1 MQKCGWAMDDVV
13 RWLGADLESYLVIT
27 GNGYMKA
34 AKTCK
39 DKALKEGLEPPE
51 DFRQEKK

>member
-1 MQKCGWAMDDVV
+1 MDDVV
-13 RWLGADLESYLVIT
+13 RWLGVKELEDYVSIT

-39 DKALKEGLEPPE
+39 DKALEEGLEPPE